1 MLKAWRQWQSLLC
14 SWFWF
19 LPWQAFSSRWPKR
32 PSFLSANGRSGKWP
46 NASRGLG
53 AWCSDCWARRRICWP
68 RWFWAIRSPPR
79 PLLLLETLAIPL
91 RRLAQVV
98 NTAILK
104 AAEPTAFSPQPVL
117 TDADYQELLELAF
130 QQGALAQSERDIIL
144 QIINLDRRI
153 VKEVM
158 KPR

>member
-1 MLKAWRQWQSLLC
+1 SQTFCAHHALHSFPTRR
-14 SWFWF
+14 
-19 LPWQAFSSRWPKR
+19 SSDLRPERWALR
-32 PSFLSANGRSGKWP
+32 VA
-46 NASRGLG
+46 
-53 AWCSDCWARRRICWP
+53 
-68 RWFWAIRSPPR
+68 R

-130 QQGALAQSERDIIL
+130 Q
-144 QIINLDRRI
+144 DRKSTRLNSSHVSI
-153 VKEVM
+153 SYAVFC
-158 KPR
+158 